1 MAGGGGWWVVG
12 GGGCC
17 LVVVGGGGWFWVV
30 VDVGWGWWVVVVGGG
45 AAANARDDEH
55 GGIYTYKRDPGHARL
70 GWFLWHVADSGIR
83 TVGKIQTK
91 PKEPTTPK
99 NLKQHLGTPGIRCP
113 NFQEFREIVALVLLV
128 LLVLLVVFPTA
139 YSGVG
144 WKPQNQRQRARP
156 GSLVYVLSYCHS

>member
-1 MAGGGGWWVVG
+1 MLVGGGGWW
-12 GGGCC
+12 
-17 LVVVGGGGWFWVV
+17 
-30 VDVGWGWWVVVVGGG
+30 WWVVVLLLMPVMMSMG
-45 AAANARDDEH
+45 AFIHTKE
-55 GGIYTYKRDPGHARL
+55 DPGHARL